1 MNKDKWIEEV
11 LQSAKEIQP
20 VSSNA
25 FMATRIESK
34 LKQPVLANTLPLR
47 WVYASAAVLLVLLAM
62 NISLLRKDKKQQSK
76 SSGVQELMQETGW
89 GNNDLYSMNLSNRQ
103 HE

>member
-20 VSSNA
+20 VASKA
-25 FMATRIESK
+25 FMATRIEAK
-34 LKQPVLANTLPLR
+34 LKQPVQANTLPLR
-47 WVYASAAVLLVLLAM
+47 WVYASAAVLLVLLVM
-62 NISLLRKDKKQQSK
+62 NISLLRNDKIQQSK